1 MMGVI
6 VITELEDNYLKS
18 LASIIEFRCNN
29 ISETLISLESDI
41 KLLHESENDASR
53 DKICENI
60 YLKMEYIEILLSK
73 NIDDVMSAEIVEMDK
88 NTSDINYSKDNG
100 DHYYQ

>member
-1 MMGVI
+1 MMDVI
-6 VITELEDNYLKS
+6 VIIELEDNYLKS

-73 NIDDVMSAEIVEMDK
+73 NIDDVMSAEIMEMDK
-88 NTSDINYSKDNG
+88 NSFDINYGKDNG